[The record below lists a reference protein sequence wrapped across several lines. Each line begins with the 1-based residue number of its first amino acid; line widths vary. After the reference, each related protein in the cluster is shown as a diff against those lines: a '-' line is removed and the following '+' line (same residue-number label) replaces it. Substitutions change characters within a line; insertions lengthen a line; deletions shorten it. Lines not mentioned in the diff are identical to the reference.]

1 MKSRASQLRNLVIP
15 LHSGTQK
22 DQSFAFSSSTEVQ
35 DVINFLQNIDAVK
48 CAAIDIRKSLLDVN
62 FELENSFCDAHQL
75 KQSWKET
82 KILHVPF

>member
-1 MKSRASQLRNLVIP
+1 M
-15 LHSGTQK
+15 
-22 DQSFAFSSSTEVQ
+22 Q

-48 CAAIDIRKSLLDVN
+48 SAAIDIRKSLLDVN

-75 KQSWKET
+75 KQSWKEM